1 MNPKQVELTIR
12 HQIDNR
18 FKDGITTEQRLNKQR
33 IAQMCFGELKLS
45 IQASEY
51 HYCSPCEDCN
61 YYDEVE
67 IGFPNFNFSDG
78 FIQEYAE
85 DKDKPQYTVYG
96 YVPIS
101 ELAKEI
107 SVLLEKQND

>member
-1 MNPKQVELTIR
+1 MNSKQVELTIR

-18 FKDGITTEQRLNKQR
+18 FKENLSKEQRLNKR
-33 IAQMCFGELKLS
+33 AIGQMCFGELKLS
-45 IQASEY
+45 IQASEH
-51 HYCSPCEDCN
+51 HYCSPREDCN

-67 IGFPNFNFSDG
+67 IGFPNFNFSDS
-78 FIQEYAE
+78 FIQKYAE
-85 DKDKPQYTVYG
+85 DKDKPQDTVYG